1 MDDAS
6 ITAALVDAIN
16 FMPQTMDR
24 GPLRIFSS
32 GPEMTEGFRRV
43 YPNMI
48 IIEQPEG
55 EEARILHQP
64 KAAA

>member
-16 FMPQTMDR
+16 FVPQTM
-24 GPLRIFSS
+24 GAEPLRLFSS

-43 YPNMI
+43 YPDMI
-48 IIEQPEG
+48 IIEQAEVGGP
-55 EEARILHQP
+55 RIVHQP
-64 KAAA
+64 KVAR